1 MRQSNLI
8 NFYSND
14 MVVSKDHINLNYL
27 KLTYQRISLKDL
39 ENKHKLGWRYLSHLI
54 IYFLLNE
61 LSTTKNLWTQKYG
74 FVY

>member
-14 MVVSKDHINLNYL
+14 MIVSKEHIHLNYL

-39 ENKHKLGWRYLSHLI
+39 EKKHKKWAEFA
-54 IYFLLNE
+54 YFI
-61 LSTTKNLWTQKYG
+61 
-74 FVY
+74 